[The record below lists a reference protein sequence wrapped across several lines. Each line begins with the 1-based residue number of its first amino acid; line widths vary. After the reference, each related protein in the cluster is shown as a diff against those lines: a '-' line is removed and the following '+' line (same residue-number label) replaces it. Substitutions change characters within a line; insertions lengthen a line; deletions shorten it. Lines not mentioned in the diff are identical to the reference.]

1 MEEFAGFLIV
11 LGVVGFILLC
21 FVAMIIYMLVK
32 APIRLLQLPLM
43 LFKPMAM
50 IGAWIL
56 GVYLMANEYEWAWFF
71 LVIISGIIFYGWST
85 EKSEK

>member
-1 MEEFAGFLIV
+1 MIV

-50 IGAWIL
+50 IGAWIIA
-56 GVYLMANEYEWAWFF
+56 VYLMANEYEWAWFF
-71 LVIISGIIFYGWST
+71 FVIISGIIFYGWST
-85 EKSEK
+85 ERREK